1 MSSIQ
6 PKGPNDH
13 IEPYSKDLIPVEG
26 RDGWFRDPTSN
37 AIVNCNKTQY
47 DEYMAAYR
55 KRQKKDEKFEA
66 LQSDVDGLKSD
77 LSEIKSLLKSLVKG
91 D

>member
-1 MSSIQ
+1 MSS
-6 PKGPNDH
+6 PAKKTDH
-13 IEPYSKDLIPVEG
+13 IEPYRPDLIPVEG
-26 RDGWFRDPTSN
+26 KDGWFRDPESN

-47 DEYMAAYR
+47 DDYMAAYR

>member
-1 MSSIQ
+1 MSSSI
-6 PKGPNDH
+6 PKPQDH
-13 IEPYSKDLIPVEG
+13 IEPYSRDLIPVEG
-26 RDGWFRDPTSN
+26 KDGWFRDPYSN

-55 KRQKKDEKFEA
+55 KRQTKDQKFET
-66 LQSDVDGLKSD
+66 LQNEVSELKSD

-91 D
+91 E

>member
-1 MSSIQ
+1 MSSSKPQ
-6 PKGPNDH
+6 DH
-13 IEPYSKDLIPVEG
+13 IEPYSRDLIPVEG
-26 RDGWFRDPTSN
+26 KDGWFRDPYSN

-55 KRQKKDEKFEA
+55 KRQRKDEKFES
-66 LQSDVDGLKSD
+66 LQNEVSELKSD

-91 D
+91 E